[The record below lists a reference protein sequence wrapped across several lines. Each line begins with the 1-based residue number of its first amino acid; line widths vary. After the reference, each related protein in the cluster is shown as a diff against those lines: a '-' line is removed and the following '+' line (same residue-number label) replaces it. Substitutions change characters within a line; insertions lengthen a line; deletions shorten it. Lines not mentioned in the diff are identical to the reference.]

1 MLNQEIFNAMTI
13 KLTAYDIPLEVP
25 KFDPKIRRAPKRVVH
40 LEKDE
45 IALALKNNIYFKY
58 QSFKIKTNTCN

>member
-45 IALALKNNIYFKY
+45 ISVKKC
-58 QSFKIKTNTCN
+58 FKIYSRRVS